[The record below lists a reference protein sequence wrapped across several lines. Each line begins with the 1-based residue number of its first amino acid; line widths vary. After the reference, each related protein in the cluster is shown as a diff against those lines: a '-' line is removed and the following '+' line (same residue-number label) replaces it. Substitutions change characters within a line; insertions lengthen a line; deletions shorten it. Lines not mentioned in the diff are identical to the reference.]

1 MIPLLDD
8 MINKFLWEDYLS
20 ETNTIAAPA
29 DIFIPVIFSCFFLV
43 IFYFLF
49 SRNPSRPVHF
59 RKLYEN
65 NKLKIFILMLLFDA
79 SEVFM
84 KVFKAFIKHF
94 EAPQRSVKIIFS
106 LCPRSERKRLTY
118 TVLITECSA

>member
-65 NKLKIFILMLLFDA
+65 NKLKFLFLYFFLM
-79 SEVFM
+79 
-84 KVFKAFIKHF
+84 
-94 EAPQRSVKIIFS
+94 PQKF
-106 LCPRSERKRLTY
+106 L
-118 TVLITECSA
+118 

>member
-1 MIPLLDD
+1 MNDFSLDD

-49 SRNPSRPVHF
+49 SRNPSRLVHF
-59 RKLYEN
+59 RKLY
-65 NKLKIFILMLLFDA
+65 
-79 SEVFM
+79 
-84 KVFKAFIKHF
+84 
-94 EAPQRSVKIIFS
+94 
-106 LCPRSERKRLTY
+106 
-118 TVLITECSA
+118 